1 MLSAFRRQRPKSFL
15 AAGFCPRV
23 NLLAP
28 TAPLEEESLD
38 RYRPGLYHPVKLGD
52 IFNNRYR
59 VVRKLGWGLQSTVW
73 LANDTKINA
82 HVTLKILIAAAYDEG
97 TRSQPITFEN
107 EVLQHINHVRSDHPG
122 HKHVSKLLNHFDHR
136 GPHGTHR
143 CLVFNVLGRDLSSF
157 SRQWSPPRVP
167 SPIMRQI
174 ARQLLSAL
182 DFLHRSCG
190 TIHTGG
196 WSCERL

>member
-1 MLSAFRRQRPKSFL
+1 MLSAIRKLRHISFHTPGKSQK
-15 AAGFCPRV
+15 V
-23 NLLAP
+23 YLLTP
-28 TAPLEEESLD
+28 SAPLEEEFLD

-59 VVRKLGWGLQSTVW
+59 ILRKLGWGLQSTVW
-73 LANDTKINA
+73 LAKDTNISN
-82 HVTLKILIAAAYDEG
+82 HVALKILIAAAYDE
-97 TRSQPITFEN
+97 RWQSRPITFEN

-122 HKHVSKLLNHFDHR
+122 RNHVSKLLDGFDHR

-143 CLVFNVLGRDLSSF
+143 CLVFNVLGRDLDSF

-167 SPIMRQI
+167 SPILRQI

-190 TIHTGG
+190 IIHTGG
-196 WSCERL
+196 WLRDWL